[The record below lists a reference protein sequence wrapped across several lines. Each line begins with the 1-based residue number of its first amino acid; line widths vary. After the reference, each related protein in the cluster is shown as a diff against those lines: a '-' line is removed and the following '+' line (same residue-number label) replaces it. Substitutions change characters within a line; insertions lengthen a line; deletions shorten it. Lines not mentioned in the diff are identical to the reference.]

1 MTDCKHDWHFVQG
14 LTERLRCTRCG
25 LMTWPKDADEKVQ
38 EMFTDALVTG
48 TGMLRVSSEGVQR
61 IDPTS
66 VYKLYE
72 PPKPV
77 GAWVIDPS
85 GDEGH
90 GPCTMFQV
98 FNKPTDEQIK
108 NTEAAFGW
116 KWRDLQ

>member
-25 LMTWPKDADEKVQ
+25 LMTWPKSVEERTQ
-38 EMFTDALVTG
+38 EMLNDVLTIGSAWSRG
-48 TGMLRVSSEGVQR
+48 GER

-66 VYKLYE
+66 VFKLYE

-77 GAWVIDPS
+77 GAWVIDPPES
-85 GDEGH
+85 EDH

-98 FNKPTDEQIK
+98 FKKPTDEQIK